1 MSISLL
7 ESFGSGC
14 ATRFPRPG
22 YPRLPRRRTTT
33 NRSAVGGVPCEL
45 RRPAAPL
52 LPPLCPRAPPAK
64 VLPPLRRT
72 YYSTPPCRSSL
83 ISVLPQELA
92 MCIWIGCACVPA
104 VSSASHCRAP
114 APLHSPGD
122 FRDLGIW
129 RGCFHRFI
137 PLDRSNSLRFFST
150 TKKRAKNKEESW
162 SNGWKAGTIHFATQP
177 PELSIITA
185 SPAVLLLS
193 VPCGATWSPHRIING
208 LHCQGNFRGGIE
220 IEEGVGRETGRGQS
234 SSFVPVLLLCFGVLP
249 SLDSRRGLPLFPC
262 LACIGRCDWRS
273 LSYSAGRKLFYAG
286 QVCCLSLFCASV
298 CLFVFGGC
306 KSPNPIWLPALRT
319 SAAAAPTA
327 AA

>member
-1 MSISLL
+1 MYRQFRQQRTAERLHR
-7 ESFGSGC
+7 C
-14 ATRFPRPG
+14 TRPG
-22 YPRLPRRRTTT
+22 IFEIWA
-33 NRSAVGGVPCEL
+33 SGAV
-45 RRPAAPL
+45 AFIAPF
-52 LPPLCPRAPPAK
+52 
-64 VLPPLRRT
+64 
-72 YYSTPPCRSSL
+72 RSSAR
-83 ISVLPQELA
+83 IPFVSFRPQ
-92 MCIWIGCACVPA
+92 
-104 VSSASHCRAP
+104 
-114 APLHSPGD
+114 
-122 FRDLGIW
+122 
-129 RGCFHRFI
+129 
-137 PLDRSNSLRFFST
+137 
-150 TKKRAKNKEESW
+150 KKRAKNKEESW

-220 IEEGVGRETGRGQS
+220 IDEGVGRETGRGQS

-273 LSYSAGRKLFYAG
+273 LSYSADRKLFYAG

-306 KSPNPIWLPALRT
+306 KSPNLIWLPALRT